1 MVHMAE
7 GSTGIEMEPLTN
19 SGINE
24 RGGSSSD
31 HSAMDSSPRGSS
43 SAPKYPAPLKPAY
56 RVGPLVAAFCLLVI
70 VVYGPGGDMEL
81 DGLPVPA
88 ARKCLGILVCVSTM
102 WATEAVPHYVT
113 SLLIPM
119 LVVATGTLLPPK
131 GKDCSLRDKACLAER
146 YKPYAPHEAA
156 KEITGQF
163 FDPTVLLFMAGFRLE
178 LRHPADPCGACSSHL
193 QA

>member
-1 MVHMAE
+1 
-7 GSTGIEMEPLTN
+7 
-19 SGINE
+19 
-24 RGGSSSD
+24 
-31 HSAMDSSPRGSS
+31 
-43 SAPKYPAPLKPAY
+43 
-56 RVGPLVAAFCLLVI
+56 
-70 VVYGPGGDMEL
+70 
-81 DGLPVPA
+81 
-88 ARKCLGILVCVSTM
+88 M

-146 YKPYAPHEAA
+146 YKPYPPHEAA

-178 LRHPADPCGACSSHL
+178 SRLQKNLQIPAALVAPPSLNFATNDVLNCASIFLYVLFVYILHHL
-193 QA
+193 K